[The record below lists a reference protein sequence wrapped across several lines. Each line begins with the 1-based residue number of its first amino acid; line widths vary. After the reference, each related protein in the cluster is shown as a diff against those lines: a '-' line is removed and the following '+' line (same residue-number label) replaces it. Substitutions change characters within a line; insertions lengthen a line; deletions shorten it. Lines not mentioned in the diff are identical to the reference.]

1 MLLFFPPVRPSHLSS
16 LARMEAGGLATVA
29 DYWYELLKLLL
40 TLTGNFISIWTM
52 SYYKFADP
60 LKLSLDES

>member
-1 MLLFFPPVRPSHLSS
+1 
-16 LARMEAGGLATVA
+16 MEAGGLATVA
-29 DYWYELLKLLL
+29 DYWYELLELLL

-60 LKLSLDES
+60 LKLLFDVS